1 MIVDEEREANNL
13 IVKYNLLV
21 REAAINRFKVVTVVD
36 IRILK

>member
-21 REAAINRFKVVTVVD
+21 RGAAINQLKVVTVVD